1 VAVEAMEGTDATIE
15 RAASLSNGRRLI
27 VVKVSKPH
35 QDMRFDVPVV
45 GPKTIQVMRRANAS
59 TLAVDA
65 GKTLLFDRQRL
76 LREADESGIAVVGVK
91 D

>member
-1 VAVEAMEGTDATIE
+1 
-15 RAASLSNGRRLI
+15 
-27 VVKVSKPH
+27 
-35 QDMRFDVPVV
+35 MRFDVPVV